1 MSAQY
6 DVIVIG
12 LGAMGSA
19 TVYQLARRGR
29 RVLGLEQYD
38 IPHSR
43 GSSHGFSRVIRLAY
57 YEHPA
62 YVPLLFR
69 AYELWRE
76 LETLSGVPLL
86 YVTGSIDAGTS
97 ESQIFLGSQQACHI
111 HGIAHEVLTSTELS
125 RRFPA
130 YCLPADVLA
139 VFQPEGGFL
148 VPELCIVA
156 HIRIAQAHGAEI
168 HAREKV
174 LDWQPVGDRVR
185 VRTDR
190 DAYEGDRLVITAGPW
205 AAQLVPSIAR
215 LAVPERQVLG
225 WFQPSHPDLFAPNR
239 LPVFNMLVEEGRY
252 YGLPIFEVPGFKV
265 GKYHHLFEPIDP
277 DRPDFECHPT
287 DEKLLRDFVLRYF
300 PDAAGPTMGLR
311 ACMFTNSPDEHFILD
326 LHPEFPQVAIASP
339 CSGHGFKFSCVIG
352 EIMADLAEHSHTS
365 HDISI
370 HRLARF
376 KAKGKKGLGIHSS

>member
-1 MSAQY
+1 MSSQY

-62 YVPLLFR
+62 YVPLLRR

-86 YVTGSIDAGTS
+86 HITGSIDAGTS
-97 ESQIFLGSQQACHI
+97 DSQIFLGAQQACRL
-111 HGIAHEVLTSTELS
+111 HGITHEVLTSSELS

-130 YCLPADVLA
+130 YRLPPEIMA

-148 VPELCIVA
+148 VPELCIVS
-156 HIRIAQAHGAEI
+156 HIRVAQANGAEI
-168 HAREKV
+168 HAREQV
-174 LDWQPVGDRVR
+174 LEWLPVGGRVR
-185 VRTDR
+185 VRTDQGV
-190 DAYEGDRLVITAGPW
+190 YEADRLVITAGAW
-205 AAQLVPSIAR
+205 AAKMVPSLGR

-225 WFQPSHPDLFAPNR
+225 WFQPSHPDLFAPKR

-252 YGLPIFEVPGFKV
+252 YGLPIFDVPGFKV
-265 GKYHHLFEPIDP
+265 GKYHHLSEPIDP
-277 DRPDFECHPT
+277 DHPDFECRPA
-287 DEKLLRDFVLRYF
+287 DEKLLRDFLSRYF

-326 LHPEFPQVAIASP
+326 VLAEMPQVAIASP
-339 CSGHGFKFSCVIG
+339 CSGHGCKFSCVVG
-352 EIMADLAEHSHTS
+352 DIMADLAERGDTT

-370 HRLARF
+370 HRLARL
-376 KAKGKKGLGIHSS
+376 KEGKESLGTRSS

>member
-19 TVYQLARRGR
+19 TVYQLSRRGR

-86 YVTGSIDAGTS
+86 HITGSIDAGTS
-97 ESQIFLGSQQACHI
+97 ESQIFLGSQQACHV
-111 HGIAHEVLTSTELS
+111 HGIAHEVLTSNELS
-125 RRFPA
+125 HRFPA
-130 YCLPADVLA
+130 YRLPPEIMA

-148 VPELCIVA
+148 APELCIVS
-156 HIRIAQAHGAEI
+156 HIRLAQANGAEI
-168 HAREKV
+168 RAREQV
-174 LDWQPVGDRVR
+174 LDWSPVGNRVR

-190 DAYEGDRLVITAGPW
+190 EVYEANRLVITAGAW
-205 AAQLVPSIAR
+205 AAKLVPSIAM
-215 LAVPERQVLG
+215 LATPERQVLA
-225 WFQPSHPDLFAPNR
+225 WFQPSHPDLFAPSKF
-239 LPVFNMLVEEGRY
+239 PVFNLVVEEGRY
-252 YGLPIFEVPGFKV
+252 YGLPIFDVPGFKV
-265 GKYHHLFEPIDP
+265 GKYHHLSEAIDP
-277 DRPDFECHPT
+277 DNPDFECRPA
-287 DEKLLRDFVLRYF
+287 DEKLLRDFVVRYF

-311 ACMFTNSPDEHFILD
+311 ACMFTNSPDKRFILD

-339 CSGHGFKFSCVIG
+339 CSGHGFKFSCVVG
-352 EIMADLAEHSHTS
+352 EIMADLVERGDTN

-376 KAKGKKGLGIHSS
+376 KTRGEEGSGTRAL